1 MTQQAPLSR
10 RHLLAAALAVA
21 VAGVI
26 GRGAQA
32 AAPIKVEG
40 VTFAGQATVA
50 GQALELNGVGLRAVA
65 WFKGYAA
72 GLYLSSRA
80 RTAQQVLA
88 ATGPK
93 RLQLRMLVDVDT
105 EEFIKAF
112 DKGIARNSPPAE
124 LPLLAERMA
133 RFDALLRAIGKVRKR
148 DVVDLDWL
156 PGRGLQFALNGLL
169 QGAVIPGEDLYAA
182 LLRIFVGERP
192 ADPELKIGLLGG
204 PAG

>member
-1 MTQQAPLSR
+1 MSQQAPLSR
-10 RHLLAAALAVA
+10 RHLLAAAVA
-21 VAGVI
+21 VVV

-32 AAPIKVEG
+32 AAPVKVEG

-156 PGRGLQFALNGLL
+156 PGQGLQFALNGQL

-204 PAG
+204 PVG

>member
-1 MTQQAPLSR
+1 MPTPTHPSR
-10 RHLLAAALAVA
+10 RRLLVAAAWALAAAA
-21 VAGVI
+21 
-26 GRGAQA
+26 GAQA

-40 VTFAGQATVA
+40 ETFAGQATVA
-50 GQALELNGVGLRAVA
+50 GQVLELNGVGLRAVA

-72 GLYLSSRA
+72 GLYLGSRA
-80 RTAQQVLA
+80 RTAQEVLA
-88 ATGPK
+88 AAGAK
-93 RLQLRMLVDVDT
+93 RLQLRMLVEVDT
-105 EEFIKAF
+105 EEFVKAF

-156 PGRGLQFALNGLL
+156 PGRGMQFTLNG
-169 QGAVIPGEDLYAA
+169 QPRGAPIPGEDLYAA

-204 PAG
+204 PVA

>member
-1 MTQQAPLSR
+1 MNPVFRLLMWLPALCLSG
-10 RHLLAAALAVA
+10 LALA
-21 VAGVI
+21 
-26 GRGAQA
+26 QE
-32 AAPIKVEG
+32 APRIVEG
-40 VTFAGQATVA
+40 QAFAHRINLA
-50 GQALELNGVGLRAVA
+50 GSELQLNGTGVRAVA

-88 ATGPK
+88 AIGPK

-156 PGRGLQFALNGLL
+156 PGQGLQFALNGQL

-204 PAG
+204 PVG

>member
-10 RHLLAAALAVA
+10 RHLLAAALAV
-21 VAGVI
+21 VGVI

-156 PGRGLQFALNGLL
+156 PGQGLQFALNGLL

>member
-156 PGRGLQFALNGLL
+156 PGQGLQFALNGQL

-204 PAG
+204 PVG

>member
-1 MTQQAPLSR
+1 MPKQTPLLR
-10 RHLLAAALAVA
+10 RHLLVAAVA
-21 VAGVI
+21 VMV

-50 GQALELNGVGLRAVA
+50 GQVLELNGVGLRAVA
-65 WFKGYAA
+65 WLKGYAA

-80 RTAQQVLA
+80 HTAQQVLTA
-88 ATGPK
+88 AGPK
-93 RLQLRMLVDVDT
+93 RLQLRMLLEVDT

-112 DKGIARNSPPAE
+112 DKGIARNSAAAE
-124 LPLLAERMA
+124 LPLLAVRMV
-133 RFDALLRAIGKVRKR
+133 RFDALLRAIGKLRKH

-156 PGRGLQFALNGLL
+156 PGQGLQFALNGQP

-192 ADPELKIGLLGG
+192 ADPELKVGLLGG
-204 PAG
+204 PVS

>member
-21 VAGVI
+21 GLI

-156 PGRGLQFALNGLL
+156 PGQGLQFALNGQL

>member
-156 PGRGLQFALNGLL
+156 PGQGLQFALNGLL

>member
-10 RHLLAAALAVA
+10 RHLLAAALA

>member
-10 RHLLAAALAVA
+10 RHLLAAALAV
-21 VAGVI
+21 VV

-32 AAPIKVEG
+32 ATPVKVEG

-88 ATGPK
+88 AIGPK

-156 PGRGLQFALNGLL
+156 PGQGLQFALNGQL

-204 PAG
+204 PVG

>member
-10 RHLLAAALAVA
+10 RHLLAAALA

-156 PGRGLQFALNGLL
+156 PGQGLQFALNGQL

-204 PAG
+204 PVG

>member
-1 MTQQAPLSR
+1 MPPQIPLSR
-10 RHLLAAALAVA
+10 RHLLAAAVA
-21 VAGVI
+21 LVA

-32 AAPIKVEG
+32 AAPVKVEG

-88 ATGPK
+88 ASGPK

-124 LPLLAERMA
+124 LPVLAERMA

-156 PGRGLQFALNGLL
+156 PGQGLQFNLNGRL

-204 PAG
+204 PVG

>member
-1 MTQQAPLSR
+1 MPQQTPLSR
-10 RHLLAAALAVA
+10 RHLLAAAVA
-21 VAGVI
+21 IVAGH
-26 GRGAQA
+26 GAQA
-32 AAPIKVEG
+32 AAPVKVEG
-40 VTFAGQATVA
+40 VTFAGQAIVA

-88 ATGPK
+88 ASGPK

-156 PGRGLQFALNGLL
+156 PGQGLQFALNGQL

-204 PAG
+204 PVG